1 MLPFPVSRDASM
13 AAEAGIADVG
23 RELKGLAVGFEE
35 VERHGDH
42 RSKLFLCGCG
52 WTWYKSV
59 QIVHHDVD
67 SNRCA
72 SGSVQRR
79 KGAEHVEHN

>member
-59 QIVHHDVD
+59 QIVQQMCEWFR
-67 SNRCA
+67 SA
-72 SGSVQRR
+72 K
-79 KGAEHVEHN
+79 KGGRTC